1 MKREIIETER
11 APRLPLPFSQ
21 AVKLGNLVFVSGQGP
36 IDPKTHEVKGDIKE
50 QTERMLLNIQAI
62 LEAAGTSMQN
72 VVNTTLYL
80 TDLKNF
86 EAVNEVYAKFFPKDP
101 PPRATVQAGLLRGML
116 VEMQCIA
123 WVPEPGREK
132 KEGG

>member
-1 MKREIIETER
+1 MEKTMKREIIETDG

-21 AVKLGNLVFVSGQGP
+21 AVRLGSFVFVSGQGP
-36 IDPKTHEVKGDIKE
+36 INPVTHQVKGKIKA
-50 QTERMLLNIQAI
+50 QTERMLKNIKAI
-62 LEAAGTSMQN
+62 LRAAGTSLEN
-72 VVNTTLYL
+72 VVSTTVYL

-86 EAVNEVYAKFFPKDP
+86 EAMNEVYTKYFPKDP

-123 WVPEPGREK
+123 WIPE
-132 KEGG
+132 

>member
-1 MKREIIETER
+1 MKREIIETTK

-21 AVKLGNLVFVSGQGP
+21 AVRMGNLVFVSGQGP
-36 IDPKTHEVKGDIKE
+36 IDPITHEVKGDIKA
-50 QTERMLLNIQAI
+50 QTERMLENIKAI
-62 LEAAGTSMQN
+62 LEAAGTDLKN
-72 VVNTTLYL
+72 VVSTTVYL

-86 EAVNEVYAKFFPKDP
+86 EGMNEVYQKYFPKDP

-123 WVPEPGREK
+123 AIA
-132 KEGG
+132 EG

>member
-1 MKREIIETER
+1 MKREIIETDG

-36 IDPKTHEVKGDIKE
+36 IDPKTHEVKGDIKK
-50 QTERMLLNIQAI
+50 QTERMFLNIKAI
-62 LEAAGTSMQN
+62 LEAAGTSLN
-72 VVNTTLYL
+72 HVVSTTVYL

-86 EAVNEVYAKFFPKDP
+86 EAMNEVYVKFFPKDP

-123 WVPEPGREK
+123 CVPEEI
-132 KEGG
+132 EG

>member
-1 MKREIIETER
+1 MKREIIETDK

-21 AVKLGNLVFVSGQGP
+21 GVRLGNLVFISGQGP
-36 IDPKTHEVKGDIKE
+36 IDPVTLEVKGDIE
-50 QTERMLLNIQAI
+50 AQTERMLENIKAI
-62 LEAAGTSMQN
+62 LEAAGTDLGN
-72 VVNTTLYL
+72 VVSTTVYL

-86 EAVNEVYAKFFPKDP
+86 EGMNEVYRKYFPKDP

-123 WVPEPGREK
+123 AIPEG
-132 KEGG
+132 

>member
-1 MKREIIETER
+1 MKREIIETDG

-36 IDPKTHEVKGDIKE
+36 IDPKTHEVNGGIKD
-50 QTERMLLNIQAI
+50 QTERMLLNIKAI
-62 LEAAGTSMQN
+62 LEAAGTSLKN
-72 VVNTTLYL
+72 VVSTTIYL

-86 EAVNEVYAKFFPKDP
+86 EAMNEVYVKFIPKDP

-116 VEMQCIA
+116 IEMQCIA
-123 WVPEPGREK
+123 WAP
-132 KEGG
+132 

>member
-1 MKREIIETER
+1 MKREIIETEG

-36 IDPKTHEVKGDIKE
+36 IDPETPEVRGDIKA
-50 QTERMLLNIQAI
+50 QTERMLLNIKAI
-62 LEAAGTSMQN
+62 LEAAGTSFKN
-72 VVNTTLYL
+72 VVSTTVYL
-80 TDLKNF
+80 TDLKDF
-86 EAVNEVYAKFFPKDP
+86 EAMNEVYSRFFPKDP

-123 WVPEPGREK
+123 WAPEKG
-132 KEGG
+132 KE

>member
-1 MKREIIETER
+1 MKRKIIETDR

-36 IDPKTHEVKGDIKE
+36 IDPKSHGVKGGIKA
-50 QTERMLLNIQAI
+50 QTERMLLNIKAI

-72 VVNTTLYL
+72 VVNTTVYL

-86 EAVNEVYAKFFPKDP
+86 EAMNEVYVKFFSKDP
-101 PPRATVQAGLLRGML
+101 PPRATIQAGLLRGML

-123 WVPEPGREK
+123 WVPEPCMEK
-132 KEGG
+132 EKSR

>member
-1 MKREIIETER
+1 MQREIIETDK

-21 AVKLGNLVFVSGQGP
+21 GVRLGNLVFISGQGP
-36 IDPKTHEVKGDIKE
+36 IDPVTLEVKGDIE
-50 QTERMLLNIQAI
+50 AQTERMLENIKAI
-62 LEAAGTSMQN
+62 LEAAGTDLGN
-72 VVNTTLYL
+72 VVSTTVYL

-86 EAVNEVYAKFFPKDP
+86 EGMNEVYRKYFPKDP

-123 WVPEPGREK
+123 AIPEG
-132 KEGG
+132 

>member
-1 MKREIIETER
+1 MKREIIETEG

-36 IDPKTHEVKGDIKE
+36 IDPVTHEVKGDIKD
-50 QTERMLLNIQAI
+50 QTARTLENIKAI
-62 LEAAGTSMQN
+62 LETAGTTLEN
-72 VVNTTLYL
+72 VVSMTVYL

-86 EAVNEVYAKFFPKDP
+86 ESMSREYARFFPKTP
-101 PPRATVQAGLLRGML
+101 PPRATIQAGLLRGML

-123 WVPEPGREK
+123 WVPDK
-132 KEGG
+132 

>member
-1 MKREIIETER
+1 MKREIIETDK

-21 AVKLGNLVFVSGQGP
+21 GVRLGNLVFISGQGP
-36 IDPKTHEVKGDIKE
+36 IDPVTLEVKGDIE
-50 QTERMLLNIQAI
+50 AQTERMLENIKAI
-62 LEAAGTSMQN
+62 LEAAGTDLGN
-72 VVNTTLYL
+72 VVSTTVYL

-86 EAVNEVYAKFFPKDP
+86 EGMNEVYRKYFPRDP

-123 WVPEPGREK
+123 AIPEG
-132 KEGG
+132 

>member
-1 MKREIIETER
+1 MKREIIETEG

-36 IDPKTHEVKGDIKE
+36 IDPETHEVRGDIKA
-50 QTERMLLNIQAI
+50 QTERMLLNIKAI
-62 LEAAGTSMQN
+62 LGAAGTSFKN
-72 VVNTTLYL
+72 VVSTTVYL
-80 TDLKNF
+80 TDLKDF
-86 EAVNEVYAKFFPKDP
+86 EAMNEVYSRFFPKDP

-123 WVPEPGREK
+123 WAPEKG
-132 KEGG
+132 KE

>member
-1 MKREIIETER
+1 MKREIIETDK

-21 AVKLGNLVFVSGQGP
+21 AVRLGNLVFVSGQGP
-36 IDPKTHEVKGDIKE
+36 IDPITHEVKGDIKA
-50 QTERMLLNIQAI
+50 QTERMMENIKNI
-62 LEAAGTSMQN
+62 LEAAGTDMMN
-72 VVNTTLYL
+72 VVSTTVYL

-86 EAVNEVYAKFFPKDP
+86 DGMNEVYRKYFPKDP

-123 WVPEPGREK
+123 AIPQL
-132 KEGG
+132 

>member
-1 MKREIIETER
+1 MKREIIETEG

-21 AVKLGNLVFVSGQGP
+21 AVKLGNLVLVSGQGP
-36 IDPKTHEVKGDIKE
+36 IEPKTHEVKGNIKA
-50 QTERMLLNIQAI
+50 QTGRMLENIKAI
-62 LEAAGTSMQN
+62 LEAAGTTLAN
-72 VVNTTLYL
+72 VVSTTVYL

-86 EAVNEVYAKFFPKDP
+86 DEMNEVYRRYFPKDP

-123 WVPEPGREK
+123 AIPEG
-132 KEGG
+132 

>member
-1 MKREIIETER
+1 MKREIIETEG

-21 AVKLGNLVFVSGQGP
+21 AIKLANLVFVSGQGP
-36 IDPKTHEVKGDIKE
+36 IDPETHEVQGDIKA
-50 QTERMLLNIQAI
+50 QTERMLLNIKAI
-62 LEAAGTSMQN
+62 LEAAGTSFKN
-72 VVNTTLYL
+72 VVSTTVYL

-86 EAVNEVYAKFFPKDP
+86 EAMNEVYVRFFPKDP

-123 WVPEPGREK
+123 WAPEK
-132 KEGG
+132 VKE

>member
-1 MKREIIETER
+1 MKREIIETEG

-21 AVKLGNLVFVSGQGP
+21 AVRLGNLVFVSGQGP
-36 IDPKTHEVKGDIKE
+36 IDPVTHEVQGDIKP
-50 QTERMLLNIQAI
+50 QTERMLLNIKAI
-62 LEAAGTSMQN
+62 LEAAGTSLKS
-72 VVNTTLYL
+72 VVSTTVYL

-86 EAVNEVYAKFFPKDP
+86 EAMNEVYVKFFPKDP

-123 WVPEPGREK
+123 GVPES
-132 KEGG
+132 